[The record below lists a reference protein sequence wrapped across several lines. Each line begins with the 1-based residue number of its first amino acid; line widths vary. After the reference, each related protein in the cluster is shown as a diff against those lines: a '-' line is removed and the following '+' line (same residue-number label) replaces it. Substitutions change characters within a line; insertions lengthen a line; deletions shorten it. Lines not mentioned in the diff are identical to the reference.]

1 MRHKWKIFYL
11 LLIIMALVVLNV
23 VFKLFA
29 FHPFAAREIGDF
41 KVFCLNVHSTG
52 EGFDERSIRIDS
64 LIKAENPDFVF
75 LTEYQDTCSMVL
87 DSLLRERYEYCQRG
101 FHGQYKLTECVY
113 SKWSIDSISNLRINI
128 NDLDVIDYL
137 ENNQYAKRHVGLSAI
152 FRWEINCGGLQVV
165 IYSCH
170 LASNNY
176 TTEIDSSRY
185 SWPSPLRNY
194 EQRLLAYKDG
204 SKLREFEVEAISQRL
219 KEEKFPVIV
228 MGDLNDFS
236 FSRNLEKLNCMEL
249 QDAWWEK
256 GFGLGNTFREGL
268 IGVRIDYIL
277 HNTQISTCDIRVL
290 DEELSD
296 HNALVASFKFQ

>member
-1 MRHKWKIFYL
+1 M
-11 LLIIMALVVLNV
+11 
-23 VFKLFA
+23 
-29 FHPFAAREIGDF
+29 
-41 KVFCLNVHSTG
+41 
-52 EGFDERSIRIDS
+52 
-64 LIKAENPDFVF
+64 
-75 LTEYQDTCSMVL
+75 
-87 DSLLRERYEYCQRG
+87 
-101 FHGQYKLTECVY
+101 Y

-185 SWPSPLRNY
+185 SWSLPLRNY

-219 KEEKFPVIV
+219 KEENSPVIV

-277 HNTQISTCDIRVL
+277 HNTQISTCDIRVI
-290 DEELSD
+290 DEDLSD

>member
-1 MRHKWKIFYL
+1 M
-11 LLIIMALVVLNV
+11 
-23 VFKLFA
+23 
-29 FHPFAAREIGDF
+29 
-41 KVFCLNVHSTG
+41 
-52 EGFDERSIRIDS
+52 
-64 LIKAENPDFVF
+64 
-75 LTEYQDTCSMVL
+75 
-87 DSLLRERYEYCQRG
+87 
-101 FHGQYKLTECVY
+101 
-113 SKWSIDSISNLRINI
+113 
-128 NDLDVIDYL
+128 DVIDYL

-185 SWPSPLRNY
+185 SWPSLLRNY

-219 KEEKFPVIV
+219 IEENSPVIV

-236 FSRNLEKLNCMEL
+236 FSRNLDKLNCMEL

-277 HNTQISTCDIRVL
+277 HNTKISTCDIRVI

-296 HNALVASFKFQ
+296 HSALVASFKFQ

>member
-1 MRHKWKIFYL
+1 MI
-11 LLIIMALVVLNV
+11 ALVVINV
-23 VFKLFA
+23 RFKLFA
-29 FHPFAAREIGDF
+29 FHPFTTHERGDF

-64 LIKAENPDFVF
+64 LIKVENPDFVF

-101 FHGQYKLTECVY
+101 IRGNYNLTECVY

-185 SWPSPLRNY
+185 SWSLPLRNY

-219 KEEKFPVIV
+219 KEENSPVIV